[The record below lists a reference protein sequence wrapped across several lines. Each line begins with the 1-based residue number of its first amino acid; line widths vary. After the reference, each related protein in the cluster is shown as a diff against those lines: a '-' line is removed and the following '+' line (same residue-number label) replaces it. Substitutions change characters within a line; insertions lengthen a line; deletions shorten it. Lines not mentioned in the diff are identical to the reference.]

1 MNNKLNNKNIKKL
14 LFKKLI
20 KLNKLNKQKKWN
32 KLFSKRFK

>member
-1 MNNKLNNKNIKKL
+1 MKNKFNNKNIKKL

-20 KLNKLNKQKKWN
+20 KLNKLNKQNKWN